1 MKAKG
6 FTLLE
11 LMIALG
17 VAAVIATF
25 AMPSYRLHVAK
36 GHRMDA
42 AAALYR
48 AAQYVENTRNMGGG
62 DASSRLPAG
71 FDQAPANGTPVY
83 RLRLTGESES
93 NGGYSIAAEPV
104 QPGDECGVFIL
115 DATGVRANR
124 LDETLSSSKV
134 AACWGQK

>member
-1 MKAKG
+1 MKPKG
-6 FTLLE
+6 FTILE

-17 VAAVIATF
+17 VAAIIATF

-48 AAQYVENTRNMGGG
+48 AAQYVENTRNMGSN
-62 DASSRLPAG
+62 DASTRLPAG

-115 DATGVRANR
+115 DATGARANR
-124 LDETLSSSKV
+124 LDETLAPPKM
-134 AACWGQK
+134 AGCWGQK

>member
-17 VAAVIATF
+17 VMAVIATF
-25 AMPSYRLHVAK
+25 AMPSYRLYVAK

-48 AAQYVENTRNMGGG
+48 AAQYVENTRTIGSS
-62 DASSRLPAG
+62 DVSSRLPAG

-104 QPGDECGVFIL
+104 QPGDECGIFIL
-115 DATGVRANR
+115 DATGARANR
-124 LDETLSSSKV
+124 LDETLTPPNV

>member
-1 MKAKG
+1 MKPKG

-17 VAAVIATF
+17 VVAVIATF

-48 AAQYVENTRNMGGG
+48 AAQYVENTRNMGGN
-62 DASSRLPAG
+62 DASLRLPTG

-93 NGGYSIAAEPV
+93 NGGYSIAADPV

-115 DATGVRANR
+115 DATGARANR
-124 LDETLSSSKV
+124 LDETLTPPKV

>member
-1 MKAKG
+1 MKPKG

-11 LMIALG
+11 LMVTLG

-25 AMPSYRLHVAK
+25 VMPSYRQHVAK

-48 AAQYVENTRNMGGG
+48 AAQYVETTRNMAGNDG
-62 DASSRLPAG
+62 STRLPAG

-93 NGGYSIAAEPV
+93 NGGYAIAAEPV

-115 DATGVRANR
+115 DATGARANR
-124 LDETLSSSKV
+124 LDEMLTPPKV

>member
-1 MKAKG
+1 MTDKG

-17 VAAVIATF
+17 VIAVIATF
-25 AMPSYRLHVAK
+25 AAPSYRLHVAK

-48 AAQYVENTRNMGGG
+48 AAQYVESSPNMSVS
-62 DASSRLPAG
+62 DALPRLPAG
-71 FDQAPANGTPVY
+71 FDQAPANGDPVY
-83 RLRLTGESES
+83 RLRLSGQSES
-93 NGGYSIAAEPV
+93 NGGYSISAEPV
-104 QPGDECGVFIL
+104 QPGDECGAFVL
-115 DATGVRANR
+115 DATGARSNR
-124 LDETLSSSKV
+124 LDETLTPPKV